1 MLIVNNE
8 DIDDITTLT
17 PVTID
22 PSILPSKPIIEQ
34 AVYAFES
41 LFIKWSLH
49 ENGGSDINQI
59 TIYILNYGNS
69 GITNTISLGNYLR
82 IYDKNIRQ
90 YKFFHYYL
98 FCE

>member
-1 MLIVNNE
+1 MIIINNE
-8 DIDDITTLT
+8 DINDITTLS

-34 AVYAFES
+34 AIYAFES
-41 LFIKWSLH
+41 LFIKWSLQ

-69 GITNTISLGNYLR
+69 GITNTISLGNL
-82 IYDKNIRQ
+82 
-90 YKFFHYYL
+90 
-98 FCE
+98 